1 MFAKITHSMRVAF
14 GCFLTLFGSLGIVVG
29 IIAIIDPIGSKMSD
43 DNDPL
48 GIPPTVSESLIITLV
63 YVLIF
68 TLGICL
74 IIGFKPIVKVV
85 KKSLKL
91 NLK

>member
-1 MFAKITHSMRVAF
+1 MFSKITYSIPIAF

-29 IIAIIDPIGSKMSD
+29 IIAIIDPIGSKMAD
-43 DNDPL
+43 DSDPL
-48 GIPPTVSESLIITLV
+48 GIPPTFSESLILILV

-68 TLGICL
+68 ILGISL
-74 IIGFKPIVKVV
+74 ILGFNRLTKRF
-85 KKSLKL
+85 SKL